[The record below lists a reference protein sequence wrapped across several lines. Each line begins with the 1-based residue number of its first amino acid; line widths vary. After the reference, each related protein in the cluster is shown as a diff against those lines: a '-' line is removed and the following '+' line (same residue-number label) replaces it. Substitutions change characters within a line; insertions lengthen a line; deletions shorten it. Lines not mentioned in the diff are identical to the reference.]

1 MIWTATAPR
10 RMPVPGSR
18 RPAALCD
25 HKGVPR
31 GTAARWKTRYSVRL
45 TVPRRDGWRA
55 WGAVRGDFERALSDA
70 GDPAICAAEIA
81 SEHRRGADYV
91 RVTVALTVTALD
103 VSDALAIGWD
113 AFTSAAGD
121 GLAGWK
127 ISGAAA
133 EVQPGPPLPG
143 ADVRLPGSC
152 GIIRGQNASARG
164 PGHRLPSG
172 GQPGRIARPVAG
184 REPGG
189 DLPGLAAADRG
200 DVIAAAAGWLPRLAP
215 SRRPASPGSGRH
227 LWRD

>member
-1 MIWTATAPR
+1 MKACR
-10 RMPVPGSR
+10 G
-18 RPAALCD
+18 
-25 HKGVPR
+25 

-55 WGAVRGDFERALSDA
+55 WGAVRGGFERALSDA
-70 GDPAICAAEIA
+70 GDPAIATAEIA

-91 RVTVALTVTALD
+91 RVTVVLTVTALD

-121 GLAGWK
+121 GLAGWE

-143 ADVRLPGSC
+143 ADVRL
-152 GIIRGQNASARG
+152 ARIVRNDPRAERQRAG

-172 GQPGRIARPVAG
+172 GPGPAWRFSPGRDGRPARPG
-184 REPGG
+184 CG
-189 DLPGLAAADRG
+189 
-200 DVIAAAAGWLPRLAP
+200 
-215 SRRPASPGSGRH
+215 
-227 LWRD
+227 